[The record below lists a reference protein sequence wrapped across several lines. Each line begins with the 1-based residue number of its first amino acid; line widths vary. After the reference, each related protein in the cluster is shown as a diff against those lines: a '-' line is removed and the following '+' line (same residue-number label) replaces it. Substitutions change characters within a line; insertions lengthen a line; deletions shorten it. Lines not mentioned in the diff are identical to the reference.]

1 MSIVT
6 IIGTRPQLIKS
17 QLVSE
22 SLKKRHKRVYYQH
35 KQHYDKNLNEI
46 FYSKKIGLFLYLT
59 INLLAMSQF

>member
-22 SLKKRHKRVYYQH
+22 SLKKNGIKEYIINT

-46 FYSKKIGLFLYLT
+46 FIVKK
-59 INLLAMSQF
+59 

>member
-22 SLKKRHKRVYYQH
+22 SLKNGIKEYIINT

-46 FYSKKIGLFLYLT
+46 FIVKKIGLFLYLT
-59 INLLAMSQF
+59 INL